1 MALPVYKVK
10 QADRDD
16 TVYEK
21 VTNVAQVEV
30 FTITELDER
39 IARENEAITQAQARI
54 VEIEADKTKALAT
67 KVVI

>member
-39 IARENEAITQAQARI
+39 IAMENEAITQAQARI
-54 VEIEADKTKALAT
+54 AEIEADKTKALAT
-67 KVVI
+67 K

>member
-54 VEIEADKTKALAT
+54 AEIEADKTKALAT

>member
-54 VEIEADKTKALAT
+54 AEIEADKTKALAT
-67 KVVI
+67 K